1 MQVKKECNT
10 SSLPLWG
17 VSSRNKVK
25 RENSVEDIADA
36 LEEAIGRK
44 VCGFTLWGV
53 VRNAKSKMSHIVPLF
68 IVKGPFHKSN
78 KKLPTVKVKR

>member
-1 MQVKKECNT
+1 MRVKKECNT

-25 RENSVEDIADA
+25 RENSMEDIADA

-44 VCGFTLWGV
+44 VCGFTLWV

-68 IVKGPFHKSN
+68 IVKGHFHKSN
-78 KKLPTVKVKR
+78 KTLPTVKVKK